1 MVLFYK
7 KKKMKL
13 LREKEWPKE
22 AIDYEFV
29 DNDGTKKVTSI
40 RILKGKFEGVVYH
53 YGKVEVVD
61 EEPPRIKFD
70 YYIDNPGKFDFK
82 DLKSNKKF
90 DTMMGDIIVSVF
102 DNNVI
107 TQEKDID
114 DEAGTDDSKEFNLQ

>member
-1 MVLFYK
+1 
-7 KKKMKL
+7 MKL

-61 EEPPRIKFD
+61 
-70 YYIDNPGKFDFK
+70 
-82 DLKSNKKF
+82 
-90 DTMMGDIIVSVF
+90 
-102 DNNVI
+102 
-107 TQEKDID
+107 
-114 DEAGTDDSKEFNLQ
+114 

>member
-7 KKKMKL
+7 KKNMKL

>member
-1 MVLFYK
+1 
-7 KKKMKL
+7 MKL

-22 AIDYEFV
+22 SIYYEFV
-29 DNDGTKKVTSI
+29 DNDGTKQITSI

-61 EEPPRIKFD
+61 ENPPRIKFD
-70 YYIDNPGKFDFK
+70 YYIDDPGKFEFK

-90 DTMMGDIIVSVF
+90 DTIMGDIIVSVF
-102 DNNVI
+102 DNNVLKK
-107 TQEKDID
+107 EKEID

>member
-1 MVLFYK
+1 
-7 KKKMKL
+7 MKL
-13 LREKEWPKE
+13 SLKKEKEWPKE
-22 AIDYEFV
+22 SIDYEFI
-29 DNDGTKKVTSI
+29 DNDGAEKVTSI

-70 YYIDNPGKFDFK
+70 YYVDDPGKFDIK

-107 TQEKDID
+107 TKEKDID
-114 DEAGTDDSKEFNLQ
+114 DEAGTDDSKEFNLQWGIYP